1 MSHEKSVV
9 WNDCLLLGHKEI
21 DADHKAF
28 FEIALMLECS
38 LESEDLNIGHVAFLT
53 DALCDYVEGHFTRE
67 ELLMEN
73 IGFNAWVK
81 EHIERHDFFRKLI
94 INISIGARCGN
105 RASIKLLSKSCTAWF
120 WTHIV
125 AFDSKINE
133 HINLELADG
142 RSIDDLIKMKRDASA
157 AR

>member
-1 MSHEKSVV
+1 MSQEKRVT
-9 WNDCLLLGHKEI
+9 WDDCLLLGHKEI

-38 LESEDLNIGHVAFLT
+38 LESEDLNVGHITFLT

-73 IGFNAWVK
+73 IGFNAWVND
-81 EHIERHDFFRKLI
+81 HIEKHDFFRKLI
-94 INISIGARCGN
+94 TNISKGARSGN
-105 RASIKLLSKSCTAWF
+105 RSSIKLLSKSCTAWF

-133 HINLELADG
+133 YIDLELTDN
-142 RSIDDLIKMKRDASA
+142 RSIESLIKEKHDVCL
-157 AR
+157 